1 MMMRVTD
8 IKLKQQE
15 NVVELS
21 GFIDQFHLWFRFPS
35 SHRVERLRGDAF
47 LAASLLPAMLRG
59 EPLDIEETA
68 PVSPKLLMEVSHL
81 QRIFH
86 SWNPVFK
93 IIQVTAKTAPAAARN
108 DGVASFFS
116 AGVDSSYTFL
126 KNKEAITHLVFI
138 RGFDFDVKDEALWD
152 DIAVAHQAF
161 ASSFGKAL
169 IPVATNVNHLA
180 YPFTDLGWGSYH
192 GSALAAV
199 GLALSF
205 PVVYVPATH
214 TYYELFPWG
223 SHPMTDEL
231 WSTEGTRFI
240 HDGAEASRCDKM
252 SHIVSDQNILRR
264 LHVCWEEK
272 DDNCGRCSKCLRTM
286 IAMRLLRVQ
295 GQRLPELRALR
306 PVRRLNISGVS
317 ELTYFEDNYRLAVS
331 VKDRAMASALRTCI
345 RRYHRSQLFKQ
356 IDNQVTRGLLRRAYV
371 SFSKH
376 ARGIN
381 PDMHA
386 RRIDF

>member
-1 MMMRVTD
+1 MRVSE
-8 IKLKQQE
+8 IKLKQRE
-15 NVVELS
+15 SVLELS
-21 GFIDQFHLWFRFPS
+21 GLIDQFHLWFRFPASQRVDS
-35 SHRVERLRGDAF
+35 SRGDAF

-59 EPLDIEETA
+59 EPLEIEESA

-86 SWNPVFK
+86 CWNPIFK
-93 IIQVTAKTAPAAARN
+93 IIEVSAKTAPAAASN

-126 KNKEAITHLVFI
+126 KHKEAISHLVFI

-152 DIAVAHQAF
+152 DIAVAQQAF
-161 ASSFGKAL
+161 AGSFGKTL
-169 IPVATNVNHLA
+169 IPVATNINHLA

-205 PVVYVPATH
+205 PVMYVPATH

-223 SHPMTDEL
+223 SHPMTDGL
-231 WSTEGTRFI
+231 WSTEGTTFI
-240 HDGAEASRCDKM
+240 HDGADASRTDKM
-252 SHIVSDQNILRR
+252 SRIVSDQKILER
-264 LHVCWEEK
+264 LHVCWENK
-272 DDNCGRCSKCLRTM
+272 DKNCGRCSKCLRTM
-286 IAMRLLRVQ
+286 IALRLLRVQ
-295 GQRLPELRALR
+295 GGRLPELRALR
-306 PVRRLNISGVS
+306 PIRRLNISGVS

-331 VKDRAMASALRTCI
+331 VGDRAMAAALRTCI
-345 RRYHRSQLFKQ
+345 RRFHRSQLFKQ
-356 IDNQVTRGLLRRAYV
+356 IDNQVTRGFLRGVYV
-371 SFSKH
+371 SLSKH
-376 ARGIN
+376 ARGID